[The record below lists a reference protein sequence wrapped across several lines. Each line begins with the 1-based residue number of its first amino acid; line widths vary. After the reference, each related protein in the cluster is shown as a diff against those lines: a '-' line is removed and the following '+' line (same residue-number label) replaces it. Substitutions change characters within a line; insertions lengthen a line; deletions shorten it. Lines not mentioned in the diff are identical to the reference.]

1 MENLK
6 YVLEMENISKEFP
19 GVKAL
24 DNVQLKLKPGT
35 VHALM
40 GENGA
45 GKSTLMNI
53 INGNVKASSGKIEYG
68 KMKPTSNNTGYIM
81 QNMTLPPDAL
91 VSEVLALFSN
101 DEQSKEYGLKLVKE
115 FKMESYLKQR
125 FSNLS
130 GGQKQKLFLVSALQN
145 SPEYFFLD
153 EITTGLD
160 SESRGEL
167 FKFLSSNLK
176 VKNSTLLLVTHYLEE
191 ALQLCDRFII
201 LKDGKIIADLQK
213 SDLIQEEF
221 SFVEFLVEVPEF
233 EAYKLKEKQYKLP
246 KKLGEQA
253 IIKFNKELV
262 LYQKTYRINL
272 EELLS

>member
-1 MENLK
+1 MEMSRL
-6 YVLEMENISKEFP
+6 LQE
-19 GVKAL
+19 
-24 DNVQLKLKPGT
+24 KLNR
-35 VHALM
+35 ARF
-40 GENGA
+40 
-45 GKSTLMNI
+45 
-53 INGNVKASSGKIEYG
+53 EYG

-115 FKMESYLKQR
+115 FKMESYLRQR

-246 KKLGEQA
+246 KELAEQA

>member
-1 MENLK
+1 M
-6 YVLEMENISKEFP
+6 
-19 GVKAL
+19 
-24 DNVQLKLKPGT
+24 
-35 VHALM
+35 
-40 GENGA
+40 
-45 GKSTLMNI
+45 
-53 INGNVKASSGKIEYG
+53 
-68 KMKPTSNNTGYIM
+68 
-81 QNMTLPPDAL
+81 
-91 VSEVLALFSN
+91 
-101 DEQSKEYGLKLVKE
+101 
-115 FKMESYLKQR
+115 
-125 FSNLS
+125 
-130 GGQKQKLFLVSALQN
+130 
-145 SPEYFFLD
+145 
-153 EITTGLD
+153 
-160 SESRGEL
+160 
-167 FKFLSSNLK
+167 
-176 VKNSTLLLVTHYLEE
+176 KNSTLLLVTHYLEE

>member
-1 MENLK
+1 MKIKNIKKSYGNNQVLNDISFELK
-6 YVLEMENISKEFP
+6 AGDKV
-19 GVKAL
+19 AL
-24 DNVQLKLKPGT
+24 LGN
-35 VHALM
+35 
-40 GENGA
+40 NGA

-115 FKMESYLKQR
+115 FKMESYLRQR

-233 EAYKLKEKQYKLP
+233 ESYKLKEKQYKLP
-246 KKLGEQA
+246 KELAEQA

>member
-1 MENLK
+1 
-6 YVLEMENISKEFP
+6 
-19 GVKAL
+19 
-24 DNVQLKLKPGT
+24 
-35 VHALM
+35 
-40 GENGA
+40 
-45 GKSTLMNI
+45 
-53 INGNVKASSGKIEYG
+53 
-68 KMKPTSNNTGYIM
+68 
-81 QNMTLPPDAL
+81 
-91 VSEVLALFSN
+91 
-101 DEQSKEYGLKLVKE
+101 
-115 FKMESYLKQR
+115 MESYLRQR

-191 ALQLCDRFII
+191 SLQLCDRFII

-246 KKLGEQA
+246 KELAEQA

>member
-1 MENLK
+1 MGNIMDYISWRGDLSFAQSPFNEVDNLILACFS
-6 YVLEMENISKEFP
+6 YVN
-19 GVKAL
+19 L
-24 DNVQLKLKPGT
+24 DGIPAASGQKGIELK
-35 VHALM
+35 
-40 GENGA
+40 
-45 GKSTLMNI
+45 
-53 INGNVKASSGKIEYG
+53 
-68 KMKPTSNNTGYIM
+68 
-81 QNMTLPPDAL
+81 
-91 VSEVLALFSN
+91 
-101 DEQSKEYGLKLVKE
+101 KLVKE
-115 FKMESYLKQR
+115 FKIESYLRQR

-221 SFVEFLVEVPEF
+221 SFVEFL
-233 EAYKLKEKQYKLP
+233 A
-246 KKLGEQA
+246 EQA

>member
-1 MENLK
+1 MKIKNIKKSYGNNQVLNDISFELK
-6 YVLEMENISKEFP
+6 AGAKV
-19 GVKAL
+19 AL
-24 DNVQLKLKPGT
+24 LGN
-35 VHALM
+35 
-40 GENGA
+40 NGA

-115 FKMESYLKQR
+115 FKMESYLRQR

-201 LKDGKIIADLQK
+201 LKD
-213 SDLIQEEF
+213 LIQEEF

-246 KKLGEQA
+246 KELAEQA